1 MAERIVFVDVETT
14 GLDPDRHEVWEIAIM
29 TRGKSPG
36 DGLFSWQ
43 VDADLGLADP
53 AALRVNRY
61 YERAEREPE
70 YAPDVAYQ
78 LANWTRGAYLAA
90 ANPAFDAAFLARFL
104 RRNGQCPMWH
114 HRLICVESMAMAA
127 LGVLTPMGL
136 RDSADA
142 LDVEYNADDLHT
154 AAGDV
159 RLARDVY
166 DAALR
171 RGGTP

>member
-1 MAERIVFVDVETT
+1 
-14 GLDPDRHEVWEIAIM
+14 
-29 TRGKSPG
+29 
-36 DGLFSWQ
+36 
-43 VDADLGLADP
+43 
-53 AALRVNRY
+53 
-61 YERAEREPE
+61 REPE
-70 YAPDVAYQ
+70 HAPDVAYR

-114 HRLICVESMAMAA
+114 HRLICVESMAMTA

-142 LDVEYNADDLHT
+142 LDVEYNPDDLHT